1 MRAGF
6 AELEFTPKK
15 GFLPGEFEAYYAK
28 DGALLPLQANAAAL
42 SDGNTT
48 VILISADHLQL
59 EAHFATPIRERI
71 AEATGVSF
79 NNILLAATHTHT
91 GPALDTDC
99 WKTPAEPEIAQVVAN
114 RIVKA
119 AVEAYENMKDGAAIG
134 VGTTEEKRFSFCRD
148 WVFTDGH
155 IETNPGYGKA
165 AELDHTFATPDYTVE
180 IMKIEQDGKIAAII
194 VNYADHPDTQWS
206 HERNK
211 FSPDYPGFM
220 RDALKEKYG
229 RDVTVLFLNGCC
241 GDINHLDFK
250 YETDKATYR
259 RSKDVC
265 PSKEIGEGLAD
276 TVSAELDK
284 IIADESDVRIETG
297 KKTITVNRRQITD
310 EELAWAHDIMK
321 QSETEYLGVST
332 YGTAKAYL
340 RLCKDVPETEELSMY
355 LFKIGPWA
363 IVTLP
368 GEIYSEIG
376 HGIKAGSPFERTVLS
391 SLTNGHH
398 GYVTPDYIRGNG
410 SYEGRFSSGTTG
422 YGTAEAMVKG
432 AIELL
437 NEHK

>member
-6 AELEFTPKK
+6 AEVEFTPKK
-15 GFLPGEFEAYYAK
+15 GFLPGEFEAYYAN
-28 DGALLPLQANAAAL
+28 DGAHLPLQANAAAL

-99 WKTPAEPEIAQVVAN
+99 WKTPAEPEIAEIVAN

-119 AVEAYENMKDGAAIG
+119 GVEAFRNIKDGASLG
-134 VGTTEEKRFSFCRD
+134 VGTTEERRFSFCRD
-148 WVFTDGH
+148 WVLTDGRVK
-155 IETNPGYGKA
+155 TNPGHGRND
-165 AELDHTFATPDYTVE
+165 LDHTLAVPDYTVE
-180 IMKIEQDGKIAAII
+180 IMKIEQDGKIAAIF
-194 VNYADHPDTQWS
+194 VNYADHPDT
-206 HERNK
+206 HKTIERNK

-229 RDVTVLFLNGCC
+229 RDVTVLFFNGCC
-241 GDINHLDFK
+241 GDLNHLDFK
-250 YETDKATYR
+250 YTTDKATYLR
-259 RSKDVC
+259 EGVC
-265 PSKEIGEGLAD
+265 PPAEIGKGLAE

-284 IIADESDVRIETG
+284 ISANEIDVKIETG
-297 KKTITVNRRQITD
+297 KKTVTVNRRQITE
-310 EELAWAHDIMK
+310 EELAWAKDIMEQAK
-321 QSETEYLGVST
+321 TEYLGVST

-340 RLCKDVPETEELSMY
+340 EKSKNVPETEELSMY

-376 HGIKAGSPFERTVLS
+376 HGIKAGSPFEKTVLS

-422 YGTAEAMVKG
+422 YGTAEAMIKG

-437 NEHK
+437 KEHK